1 MVEEDALYVEEET
14 ACVVEDTEH
23 VEAGTHL
30 VETHLAEI
38 LSVEILSV
46 VNPSVEILS
55 VETLSVETLAVQT
68 IETNPVDLRSTISR
82 NDRKNLASFKQS
94 NIYIYIL
101 STLQS
106 RFQDE
111 QEISLSLLSLLSLF
125 AFEELKLSNEICVW
139 IDPPRRT
146 KEGWFDDR

>member
-1 MVEEDALYVEEET
+1 VVEEDALYVEEET

-68 IETNPVDLRSTISR
+68 IETNPVDLRSTIT
-82 NDRKNLASFKQS
+82 KQ
-94 NIYIYIL
+94 YIYML